1 QRSGENLEEKI
12 EKLQSSV
19 RVPSVVKD
27 KNDVGVEVEG
37 IDNLLVR
44 LARCCNPVPND
55 EIVGYI
61 TKGRGITVH
70 RTDCLNIQS
79 DDAQER
85 YLPVRWK
92 QHIHNLKEYQVDLE
106 VSGYDRH
113 GLLNDVLQIINETN
127 TQIASVEG
135 RADKHKIAH
144 IHLTIL

>member
-1 QRSGENLEEKI
+1 
-12 EKLQSSV
+12 
-19 RVPSVVKD
+19 
-27 KNDVGVEVEG
+27 
-37 IDNLLVR
+37 
-44 LARCCNPVPND
+44 

-144 IHLTIL
+144 IHLTILIKNTDHLHHVVDKIKQVKDIYAVTRTVH